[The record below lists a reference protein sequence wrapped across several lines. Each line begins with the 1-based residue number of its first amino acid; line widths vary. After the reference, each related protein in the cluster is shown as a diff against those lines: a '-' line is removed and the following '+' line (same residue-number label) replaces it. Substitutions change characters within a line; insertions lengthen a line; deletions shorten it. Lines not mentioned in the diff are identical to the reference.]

1 MTKLVTLIVGA
12 HFRPPAKQ
20 LLAHLPTGAE
30 LKLIPDDSNEY
41 DALAVKVQVDPQL
54 VPASQWNQ
62 LDAELL
68 ETGNTVEQVL
78 SAGPVQLGF
87 VPAQAGKPLEKARA
101 LEPHLAG
108 NAQVRELLGLEQSG
122 QGVIR
127 TQLAF
132 GPDGSPRA
140 EITFTPN

>member
-20 LLAHLPTGAE
+20 LLNYLPMGAA
-30 LKLIPDDSNEY
+30 LTLLPDDSNEY
-41 DALAVKVQVDPQL
+41 DALAVKVQVDPNL
-54 VPASQWNQ
+54 VPASQWPA

-68 ETGNTVEQVL
+68 ETGNTIEQVL

-87 VPAQAGKPLEKARA
+87 IPAQGGKPLEKARA

-122 QGVIR
+122 QGSLAV
-127 TQLAF
+127 QLAF

-140 EITFTPN
+140 EITFNAN